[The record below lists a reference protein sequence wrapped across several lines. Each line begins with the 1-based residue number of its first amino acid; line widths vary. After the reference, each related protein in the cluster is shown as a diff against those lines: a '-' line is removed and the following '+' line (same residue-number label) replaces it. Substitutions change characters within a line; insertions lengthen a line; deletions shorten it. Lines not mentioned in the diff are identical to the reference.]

1 MIYAWRKLLTSTLLY
16 LDFYLKICKIRST
29 KSFKINVLEY
39 RWGRNS
45 HPMFRK
51 QQNIEVL

>member
-1 MIYAWRKLLTSTLLY
+1 MIYAWHKLLTSTLLY
-16 LDFYLKICKIRST
+16 LDFYLKICKITSA

-39 RWGRNS
+39 T